1 MTKYRILIADD
12 DPEILKQLVKILT
25 DESYQVFSCVDGEL
39 VCDLAKEKV
48 PDLIL
53 LDWVMPKKNGIEALS
68 DLKKETTTYE
78 IPVIMLTAQSLP
90 DNLEYALDLGA
101 IDYIKK
107 PFYSVEL
114 LSRIKRHIKQQKIV
128 EEMQQLKTS
137 QLYALNQNLH
147 HQLSQTS
154 SKLEQELSK
163 QIFDSELLEHFQNKL
178 NELELI
184 EAKFHTVFQELK
196 EKFQNHIHTQTKEA
210 KELKTT
216 GSKAFQNYLK
226 QKIPE
231 LTESEL
237 RIASL
242 IILNFT
248 NSDIAEALF
257 VSVRTVENHRYHMSK
272 KVVLAKGLS
281 LKEYLQHE
289 EKKFMNTL

>member
-128 EEMQQLKTS
+128 EEMQQLKTVNYMH
-137 QLYALNQNLH
+137 L
-147 HQLSQTS
+147 
-154 SKLEQELSK
+154 
-163 QIFDSELLEHFQNKL
+163 
-178 NELELI
+178 
-184 EAKFHTVFQELK
+184 
-196 EKFQNHIHTQTKEA
+196 TKI
-210 KELKTT
+210 
-216 GSKAFQNYLK
+216 Y
-226 QKIPE
+226 
-231 LTESEL
+231 
-237 RIASL
+237 
-242 IILNFT
+242 IIN
-248 NSDIAEALF
+248 
-257 VSVRTVENHRYHMSK
+257 
-272 KVVLAKGLS
+272 
-281 LKEYLQHE
+281 
-289 EKKFMNTL
+289 